1 MSPAPFNPRQEDWVG
16 ALFVLI
22 GAILLSAKGI
32 YAKLL
37 YQEGLDFIT
46 VMAVRSLLA
55 LPFFAI
61 WGLSQSGLGHMIKA
75 PSRVLIVTLLAGLI
89 SFYLGGIGD
98 FYALTLIDANLE
110 RVILFTYPAM
120 IVLVLALRRRRW
132 PHAQVMFGLL
142 LTSVGIALAIGGFDA
157 GLWRANK
164 VGALLVLACAVTYAG
179 YFFANDYAGNRIG
192 TRGFVFIVTT
202 SSALAVWLHFLVVH
216 DLGEVTLSGHAWLLL
231 AAMTLTTTVAPVAL
245 LAEGV
250 RRIGAQ
256 RGALLSTVGP
266 PSTIALSALF
276 LGESLRWFQFLG
288 MLAVLAG
295 IYVLERR
302 SVAPPPVTD

>member
-1 MSPAPFNPRQEDWVG
+1 
-16 ALFVLI
+16 LFVLI

-37 YQEGLDFIT
+37 YQGGMDFIT
-46 VMAVRSLLA
+46 LMAVRNLLA
-55 LPFFAI
+55 LPFFTV
-61 WGLSQSGLGHMIKA
+61 WGLSRSGISHIVKA
-75 PSRVLIVTLLAGLI
+75 RPRVLCVTLLAGLV

-98 FYALTLIDANLE
+98 FYALTLIDASLE

-120 IVLVLALRRRRW
+120 IVLVLALRLRRW
-132 PHAQVMFGLL
+132 PQVHVLSGLL
-142 LTSVGIALAIGGFDA
+142 LTSLGIMLAIGGFDA
-157 GLWRANK
+157 GLWQANK

-179 YFFANDYAGNRIG
+179 YFFANDYAGNQMG

-202 SSALAVWLHFLVVH
+202 SSTLAVWLHFLVVH
-216 DLGEVTLSGHAWLLL
+216 DLRDITISGHAWILL
-231 AAMTLTTTVAPVAL
+231 AAMTVTTTVAPVAL
-245 LAEGV
+245 IAEGV
-250 RRIGAQ
+250 RRVGAQ

-266 PSTIALSALF
+266 PSTIVLSALF
-276 LGESLRWFQFLG
+276 LGESLRWFQLLG

-302 SVAPPPVTD
+302 TVAPPPVTD